1 MNIKTLCETLG
12 MKVVCGHSFIERQ
25 VKGVYCCDLLSWV
38 MSHAKKDDAWIT
50 IHTNVNV
57 PAVAV
62 MAEVSCVIIPENIEI
77 EENTIEK
84 AEKNE
89 VVILSTEL
97 PAAEASYNI
106 LKLLDKQAN

>member
-1 MNIKTLCETLG
+1 MTVMELCEKLG
-12 MKVVCGHSFIERQ
+12 MKVLCGYSFADRQ
-25 VKGVYCCDLLSWV
+25 VNGVYTCDLLSWV

-62 MAEVSCVIIPENIEI
+62 MAEVSCVIIPENIEV
-77 EENTIEK
+77 EKSTIEK

-89 VVILSTEL
+89 VVIVSTEL
-97 PAAEASYNI
+97 PAAEASYHI
-106 LKLLDKQAN
+106 LKILDKQGN